1 MKKKILPVLI
11 AIALIVVIG
20 AVAFGAQII
29 DRFSYSKEHY
39 DMTVY
44 FENSSESD
52 AAIILR
58 DDFMEERAYVYD
70 DMYYVDMEFLHT
82 YINEDFY
89 VDEVENKLIY
99 VLPEDVVITDI
110 GSYDYYSQYGTENG
124 TFSYQPCRTEGDTLI
139 VALDYALKFS
149 NFEYKTFGE
158 PKRVQIMNSWPE
170 TKIASVKKDT
180 AVRHR
185 GGIKE
190 EILKDL
196 KAGDKV
202 TIIESMEEWSK
213 VITDDAIIGYVEN
226 KRLND
231 PIAELPIPVDNFNPD
246 YTSLVRDHKINMGW
260 HAVAGIGGNDTLEE
274 VVRNTKSLNVIAPTW
289 FILSDNVG
297 GFTSY
302 ASSSYV
308 SRAHNMG
315 LEVWAVLNNVDS
327 TAGVDMDVLL
337 SAYTN
342 RQNLIKSLMDAVL
355 DNGIDGI
362 NVDIEMLPTS
372 AGKDFA
378 QFIRELSVEC
388 RKAGIVLSVDNY
400 VPIGNTNYY
409 DRRTQGK
416 VADYVVIMGYDEHYA
431 GSEEAGSV
439 ASIGYTET
447 GIVNTLDEVPAEK
460 IINGIPFYTRLWTI
474 EGTELSSTAME
485 MSSIN
490 DWVANHNMQLTWD
503 EVTCQNYGEL
513 TSGSKTYKVWMED
526 AESIQ
531 VKLNVMNNYGIGG
544 VAEWR
549 LGYETSDV
557 WDVISDY
564 VNK

>member
-1 MKKKILPVLI
+1 MKKKIIPVLI
-11 AIALIVVIG
+11 AIALIVVVG
-20 AVAFGAQII
+20 VVGFGAQIL

-52 AAIILR
+52 AAIILGHS
-58 DDFMEERAYVYD
+58 FMEERAYFYD
-70 DMYYVDMEFLHT
+70 DMYYVDIDFLHT
-82 YINEDFY
+82 YLNDDFY
-89 VDEVENKLIY
+89 VDEVEDKLIY
-99 VLPEDVVITDI
+99 VLPEDVIITDI
-110 GSYDYYSQYGTENG
+110 GSYDYYSQYGSEEAS
-124 TFSYQPCRTEGDTLI
+124 FSYQLCRVEKDTLI
-139 VALDYALKFS
+139 VALDYVSKFS
-149 NFEYKTFGE
+149 NFEYQTFGD
-158 PKRVQIMNSWPE
+158 PKRVQIINSWPE
-170 TKIASVKKDT
+170 VSVASVKKDT

-202 TIIESMEEWSK
+202 TVIESMEEWSK

-231 PIAELPIPVDNFNPD
+231 AIAELPIPVDNFNPQ
-246 YTSLVRDHKINMGW
+246 YTSQVRDHKINMGW

-274 VVRNTKSLNVIAPTW
+274 VVRNTKGLNVIAPTW
-289 FILSDNVG
+289 FILSDNQG

-302 ASSSYV
+302 ASASYV
-308 SRAHNMG
+308 TRAHNMG

-327 TAGVDMDVLL
+327 TAGVDMDELL
-337 SAYTN
+337 SAYGN
-342 RQNLIKSLMDAVL
+342 RQNLVSSLMKEVL
-355 DNGIDGI
+355 TNGIDGI

-372 AGKDFA
+372 AGRDFA
-378 QFIRELSVEC
+378 EFIRELSVEC
-388 RKAGIVLSVDNY
+388 RKNGIVLSVDNY

-409 DRRTQGK
+409 DRKTQGK

-431 GSEEAGSV
+431 GSAEAGSV

-474 EGTELSSTAME
+474 EGTNLSSTAMD
-485 MSSIN
+485 MPSIN
-490 DWVANHNMQLTWD
+490 EWVANHNMTLTWD
-503 EVTCQNYGEL
+503 EATCQNYGEL
-513 TSGSKTYKVWMED
+513 TSGTKTYKLWMED

-549 LGYETSDV
+549 LGYETPDI
-557 WDVISDY
+557 WNVISEY
-564 VNK
+564 MAK